1 MLLLLSKVKTSQLLF
16 MLHMDWH
23 SHSSLARSVPT
34 VFPLQRPTSKQSS
47 QPEKSPSCIF
57 LYLMTYCQI
66 LPDAEAVVVFI
77 VVVVGQI
84 IGPLEQLEQVLRLVQ
99 LPITLQIPFD
109 ESKVKSVHPGVAVQ
123 VS

>member
-1 MLLLLSKVKTSQLLF
+1 
-16 MLHMDWH
+16 
-23 SHSSLARSVPT
+23 
-34 VFPLQRPTSKQSS
+34 
-47 QPEKSPSCIF
+47 
-57 LYLMTYCQI
+57 
-66 LPDAEAVVVFI
+66 VVFI